1 MKQKAHL
8 FTDKIIDCHTHSAG
22 VDFFGMVKGH
32 YPLSQDVD
40 ILSNRLK
47 NNNIDYA
54 ITFPFPNTIYY
65 DINSFIDIFQYKPS
79 GLSHFPFEQ
88 ENINLLNQVKHFQTS
103 NLLPF
108 LSFSLNDK
116 VDEQIRNI
124 ETLVTDNYVY
134 GLKYHTFTDHHSA
147 KDIMQHPQILDCMR
161 EHDLPLL
168 IHSGQ
173 QEMTSATHIYELAKA
188 VPDVRFCAAHLGRFN
203 KKFWQQIMTNPLPN
217 LFVDMSPFINLHS
230 RFALN
235 KYKAE
240 ETLDCD
246 TVDTLKALVY
256 ICKLLPDNLLW
267 GTDSPYTHTQYL
279 NERPQHITSYE
290 DEVSLLKNLNDQT
303 IKKVASKNTLRF
315 IFGNRCNERH

>member
-1 MKQKAHL
+1 MKQKEIF
-8 FTDKIIDCHTHSAG
+8 FTNKIIDCHTHSAG
-22 VDFFGMVKGH
+22 VDFFGVVRGH
-32 YPLSQDVD
+32 YPFSQDVD

-54 ITFPFPNTIYY
+54 ITFPFPNTTFY
-65 DINSFIDIFQYKPS
+65 DISSFIDVFQYKPS
-79 GLSHFPFEQ
+79 GLSNFPFEQ
-88 ENINLLNQVKHFQTS
+88 ENINLINQLKHFQID

-116 VDEQIRNI
+116 VEEQVQNLERLIK
-124 ETLVTDNYVY
+124 DNYVY

-147 KDIMQHPQILDCMR
+147 LDILKHTRLIDCIK

-173 QEMTSATHIYELAKA
+173 QKMTSPLHIYELAKA
-188 VPDVRFCAAHLGRFN
+188 LPEVQICAAHLGRFN
-203 KKFWQQIMTNPLPN
+203 KKFWELITQQPLPN

-235 KYKAE
+235 KYKSE

-246 TVDTLKALVY
+246 HYDVLKALLC
-256 ICKLLPDNLLW
+256 ICKLLPNNLLW
-267 GTDSPYTHTQYL
+267 GTDSPYTYTQYIDGK
-279 NERPQHITSYE
+279 NKCIISYE
-290 DEVSLLKNLNDQT
+290 DEVNLLKKLNYQT
-303 IKKVASKNTLRF
+303 VKKVASQNILRF
-315 IFGNRCNERH
+315 LFGNKYKQRD